1 MFDILRLVCSAL
13 NIIKSSKPENIY
25 TMKAAILEQV
35 GQPVTVKEIQNPEP
49 EKGEVRV
56 RIKAA
61 ALNHRD
67 VWIQK
72 GRYPGNKENIIAG
85 SDGCGVIDEVG
96 ESVDRKHIGKEV
108 IINPSLN
115 WGKDGRAQSSE
126 FKILGNPDPGTL
138 AERIVVPFENIHPKP
153 QHLAATEAAALPL
166 AGLTA
171 YRALFTRAAIN
182 AGENVL
188 INGVGGGVAL
198 LGMQMAIS
206 WGAKVYVSSSSEN
219 KQKRAIEMGAEK
231 AYDYQKENWGKEA
244 AEETG
249 GFDVI
254 LDGAAGPGFSELVDA
269 VKPGGRIAIYGRTA
283 GPFPELQPAKI
294 FYKQASILGTT
305 MGSPDEFVAMTNV
318 VSDKKIKP
326 VVDKEF
332 PLEKTEEA
340 FRHMDEG
347 KQFGKIVIRMD

>member
-1 MFDILRLVCSAL
+1 
-13 NIIKSSKPENIY
+13 
-25 TMKAAILEQV
+25 MKAAILEQV
-35 GQPVTVKEIQNPEP
+35 GNPVTVKEIDTPQPAKREA
-49 EKGEVRV
+49 RV

-72 GRYPGNKENIIAG
+72 GMYPGNKENIIAG
-85 SDGCGVIDEVG
+85 SDGCGIIDEVG
-96 ESVDRKHIGKEV
+96 EEVDRNFIGKEV

-115 WGKDGRAQSSE
+115 WGDDGRAQSSD

-138 AERIVVPFENIHPKP
+138 AEYIVVPFENIHSKP
-153 QHLAATEAAALPL
+153 QHLSNAEAAAFPL

-171 YRALFTRAAIN
+171 YRALFTRAGIN
-182 AGENVL
+182 AGENIL
-188 INGVGGGVAL
+188 INGIGGGVAL
-198 LGMQMAIS
+198 LGMQMAIA
-206 WGAKVYVSSSSEN
+206 WGANVYVSSSSEE
-219 KQKRAIEMGAEK
+219 KQKKAIEMGAEK
-231 AYDYQKENWGKEA
+231 AYNYKKENWGKEA
-244 AEETG
+244 ADETG
-249 GFDVI
+249 GFHVI
-254 LDGAAGPGFSELVDA
+254 LDGAAGPGFPELIDA
-269 VKPGGRIAIYGRTA
+269 LRPGGRIAIYGRTS

-305 MGSPDEFVAMTNV
+305 MGSPDEFVAMTNLI
-318 VSDKKIKP
+318 SNKKIKP

-340 FRHMDEG
+340 FRYMDEG